1 MPAGQASKQTLHFT
15 VVVWLVTLWL
25 HCNKSSVF
33 TRENLQCAKATV
45 ARMVAIWCN
54 QLQLPCRELARGQQ
68 TLDLFST
75 LEINSMKKSLI
86 ALAALAATGA
96 VFAQSSVTLS
106 GTVET
111 GVEKRFS
118 GDAFRMT
125 SNRNGTSNWT
135 LSGKEDLGGGLN
147 AVFQVST
154 AFNTD
159 TGETTAANALGNN
172 GMFVGLTGGF
182 GTLRMGRPVNTL
194 YGNAMFANTTKGV
207 SLHDSNT
214 VLSGLVANAGNSVY
228 VNNAIQ
234 YHSPIMAG
242 FQVQLEFAPSELKG
256 ADDGMGVAVRYA
268 NGPLAVSLTNYKG
281 AGTDAITRA
290 APGVTTPANLKPKAV
305 NQLAAAYDFGMAK
318 LFLTYRA
325 QGKGGSINANNDTG
339 YALGATAPVGPGSL
353 YFSYNVREQL
363 GDDGQT
369 IIAGYKYNFSKRTLA
384 FVNVANRNKAWN
396 PLDVTKGTGFVTG
409 AAANKSSS
417 GFGMGLQH
425 NF

>member
-1 MPAGQASKQTLHFT
+1 
-15 VVVWLVTLWL
+15 
-25 HCNKSSVF
+25 
-33 TRENLQCAKATV
+33 
-45 ARMVAIWCN
+45 
-54 QLQLPCRELARGQQ
+54 
-68 TLDLFST
+68 
-75 LEINSMKKSLI
+75 MKKSLI
-86 ALAALAATGA
+86 ALAALAVTGA
-96 VFAQSSVTLS
+96 AFAQSSVTLS

-154 AFNTD
+154 SFNPDDGTPGGLS
-159 TGETTAANALGNN
+159 TGTTGSALGNN

-182 GTLRMGRPVNTL
+182 GTFRMGRPVNTL
-194 YGNAMFANTTKGV
+194 YGNAMFANGTKGV
-207 SLHDSNT
+207 SLHDANT
-214 VLSGLVANAGNSVY
+214 VLAGLVANAGNSVY
-228 VNNAIQ
+228 VNNGIQ
-234 YHSPIMAG
+234 YHTPVMAG
-242 FQVQLEFAPSELKG
+242 FQVQLEFAPSELKD
-256 ADDGMGVAVRYA
+256 ADDGMGIALRYA

-281 AGTDAITRA
+281 AGTA
-290 APGVTTPANLKPKAV
+290 AYAPPVVTTAIPANMKPKAV

-325 QGKGGSINANNDTG
+325 QGKAGTITKDNDTG
-339 YALGATAPVGPGSL
+339 YALGVTAPVGPGSL
-353 YFSYNVREQL
+353 YASYNVREQA

-369 IIAGYKYNFSKRTLA
+369 LIAGYKYNLSKRTQA
-384 FVNVANRNKAWN
+384 FLNVANRNKAWQ
-396 PLDVTKGTGFVTG
+396 
-409 AAANKSSS
+409 AAAVTAAGGQGNKSTT